1 MTSEL
6 PQRKLS
12 DVDNHK
18 AGSVGEQITNGLSVD
33 VEDYFQVGAF
43 ENQVRRESWEQLPS
57 RVRGNVYR
65 ILEVFD
71 QKQVKATFFIL
82 AWVAQRYPQMVR
94 DIASAGHEIASHGC
108 EHQPAFRQSPEE
120 FYEDI
125 SSSKKIL
132 EDLSGQ
138 PVLGYRAPSFSIIPE
153 NSWAFGS
160 LESAGYRYSS
170 SIYPIRH
177 DFYGYPDAPRFPFV
191 PDGTKLLECPQSTV
205 EIGPLRIPCG
215 GGGYLRLLPFRLFC
229 KAIERINKVDREA
242 MYLYLHPWEID
253 PWQPRIEGAGFKSR
267 FRHYRNL
274 EKTERR
280 LTRLL
285 ELFNWGRFDEILKVA

>member
-1 MTSEL
+1 M
-6 PQRKLS
+6 
-12 DVDNHK
+12 
-18 AGSVGEQITNGLSVD
+18 GEHITNGLSVD

-43 ENQVRRESWEQLPS
+43 ENQIRRESWDELPS

-82 AWVAQRYPQMVR
+82 AWVAKRYPQMVR
-94 DIASAGHEIASHGC
+94 DIGAAGHEIASHGC

-120 FYEDI
+120 FYDDVA
-125 SSSKKIL
+125 SSKKIL
-132 EDLSGQ
+132 EDISGQ
-138 PVLGYRAPSFSIIPE
+138 SVLGYRAPSFSIIPE
-153 NSWAFGS
+153 NSWAFAS

-205 EIGPLRIPCG
+205 EIGSMRVPCG
-215 GGGYLRLLPFRLFC
+215 GGGYLRLLPFGLFC
-229 KAIERINKVDREA
+229 RAIHRINKVDRQA

-253 PWQPRIEGAGFKSR
+253 PGQPRIKGASLKSR

-274 EKTERR
+274 EKTEQR
-280 LTRLL
+280 LSKLL
-285 ELFNWGRFDEILKVA
+285 DKFTWGRFDEILQVA